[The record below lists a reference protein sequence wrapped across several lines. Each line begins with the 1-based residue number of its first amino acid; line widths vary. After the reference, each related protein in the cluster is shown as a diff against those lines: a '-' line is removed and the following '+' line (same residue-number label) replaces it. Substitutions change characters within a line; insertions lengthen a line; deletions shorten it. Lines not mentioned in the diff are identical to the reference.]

1 MDAFHIKV
9 SCKSFQRKFVE
20 SIFGNET
27 PATFCVFFLGGG
39 RGGGGENCRQIP
51 KNKFSKKRTMP
62 QKLNTLS
69 KVTIFRQGSI
79 LDVSGF
85 LKC

>member
-1 MDAFHIKV
+1 MPKIV
-9 SCKSFQRKFVE
+9 S
-20 SIFGNET
+20 
-27 PATFCVFFLGGG
+27 GGG
-39 RGGGGENCRQIP
+39 RGGGEERIGAKFEE
-51 KNKFSKKRTMP
+51 NKFSKKRTMP

-69 KVTIFRQGSI
+69 KVTIFRQSSI